1 MKTYLDCIP
10 CMMDQAL
17 RVGRIA
23 TTDEKKIKKLLDV
36 VGERIKYIPMENTPP
51 EMGNFI
57 HKEVRKI
64 MGVNDPYKK
73 IKDSNI
79 NEVKILYPELKEIIN
94 NSDNRLF
101 TAIKLAIAGNIID
114 LGMNKN
120 FNISSHFP
128 QILAKDF
135 AINDFDEF
143 IKHYEKA
150 NSILYIGDNA
160 GESVFDKILIEELLI
175 PVTYVVRD
183 IPVLND
189 VTIDDA
195 INSGI
200 EEVAEIISS
209 GTTAPGTILS
219 LCNEN
224 FIEKFYNAD
233 MIISKGQGNYEGLS
247 NVKRSVFFLLE
258 AKCPIIA
265 KDLNVKENDIVLK
278 FINGNI

>member
-57 HKEVRKI
+57 YKEVRKI